1 MHISQAW
8 AVFARRSLRTAMIWS
23 LAGVALIG
31 CSEVQEKYGFRTL
44 GVPRPVSVSEPD
56 NPQAGLRS
64 VGFARMGAQGRDAL
78 TRDVYDYGG
87 GSRTWGGGPMLRV
100 DTDAAGRNMTLNF
113 VEASIRE
120 VVDAVLGE
128 TLEM

>member
-87 GSRTWGGGPMLRV
+87 GSRTWGGGPKKGQMGGIETGSLRGPGGPLV
-100 DTDAAGRNMTLNF
+100 TFLF
-113 VEASIRE
+113 YHCLHELS
-120 VVDAVLGE
+120 L
-128 TLEM
+128 